1 MDWRTGGIKKISCYI
16 HSRPSLLK
24 GPGDVLRW
32 PLTDCLWYIVQPPS
46 SLRWHRAGAARRR
59 LDLRIWR
66 LSDGRVCYNW
76 VLYGP
81 YASPLM
87 EHVGSIFSIRFVTA
101 MQILLH
107 QFNHSLS
114 LVLAPSCPENTA
126 LTPPTAASYPNPP
139 TNSPMLQWTSI
150 DSWICTALHCL
161 PSSGFPPRTEP
172 SFFGKVV
179 LHQSPNLFS
188 LSLSLCSASFLAPL
202 PPPFFLFFSPGS
214 AVFFMPQSSAS
225 IYRCTGIEA
234 YCLQDWMECK
244 RRSGGVVLWLLNK
257 QGHAC
262 CTVDLRYAHYFFL
275 SKVCCP

>member
-1 MDWRTGGIKKISCYI
+1 MEAQ
-16 HSRPSLLK
+16 
-24 GPGDVLRW
+24 RW
-32 PLTDCLWYIVQPPS
+32 EGL
-46 SLRWHRAGAARRR
+46 
-59 LDLRIWR
+59 
-66 LSDGRVCYNW
+66 
-76 VLYGP
+76 LYGP
-81 YASPLM
+81 YTSPLM

-188 LSLSLCSASFLAPL
+188 LSLYAPLLFLLPSLLHSFFSSPLARLFSLCHRALQVFTDALALRLIVCRTGWSA
-202 PPPFFLFFSPGS
+202 
-214 AVFFMPQSSAS
+214 
-225 IYRCTGIEA
+225 
-234 YCLQDWMECK
+234 K
-244 RRSGGVVLWLLNK
+244 GGVEGWCCGCWINK
-257 QGHAC
+257 DMHVVQ
-262 CTVDLRYAHYFFL
+262 
-275 SKVCCP
+275 